1 LRSKIGVRERE
12 ETAERDR
19 ERRRAPNGERSA
31 SRARVCVA
39 ARSSVS
45 PEKLSHLLLF

>member
-19 ERRRAPNGERSA
+19 DRRRAPNGERS
-31 SRARVCVA
+31 SRRAFVGVA
-39 ARSSVS
+39 TRSTIS